1 MTLSNQPGFAA
12 LALFASMS
20 LLAGCG
26 GAGGPTAPKTPDFAS
41 ARSSAMASRADAPE
55 LAAGADALE
64 KSLAEA
70 ERNGDGFTADMIR
83 ERLLARYTRMG
94 LVARNKQAERRLT
107 ESKQRMSQEESQLAP
122 LEALS
127 KSTSARVA
135 ELEAGTATPG
145 NFGAPYATEPSA
157 GRNQARLIHSRRLLH
172 EATLLCD
179 AANTLRT
186 QAAKATVPAAQA
198 ATKGSGA
205 GGSPSEK
212 VDEEPAEKVD
222 DAALNALSTRLAK
235 VEPSSSKEISEAIAA
250 LVDETTATR
259 ALCLRRLTLARRAA
273 GPLEEGDQLLE
284 QLSDAKLG
292 GDLLRDERGVILR
305 TTDTR
310 LLAKRGELQA
320 ISKAHPKAKAQVLC
334 FGEPKPE
341 VRQAVTAIFGN
352 DVMIRVLPG
361 GSNESGVEI
370 AFLTK

>member
-1 MTLSNQPGFAA
+1 MTSSKQSGFAA
-12 LALFASMS
+12 IALFASIG

-26 GAGGPTAPKTPDFAS
+26 GAGGPTMPKTPDFAS
-41 ARSSAMASRADAPE
+41 ARTSAMASRADVPE

-70 ERNGDGFTADMIR
+70 ERAGDGITADMIR

-94 LVARNKQAERRLT
+94 LVARTKQAERRLAD
-107 ESKQRMSQEESQLAP
+107 SKQRMSQEESQLAP

-179 AANTLRT
+179 AAKTLRAQAT
-186 QAAKATVPAAQA
+186 QAAVPATA
-198 ATKGSGA
+198 KGTGA
-205 GGSPSEK
+205 GAPSDK

-222 DAALNALSTRLAK
+222 DATLNALSTRLAK
-235 VEPSSSKEISEAIAA
+235 VEPSSSKEVSEVIAA

-305 TTDTR
+305 LPDAR
-310 LLAKRGELQA
+310 LLAKQGELQA
-320 ISKAHPKAKAQVLC
+320 INKAHPKTKAHVLC

-341 VRQAVTAIFGN
+341 VRQALTAAFGN
-352 DVMIRVLPG
+352 DVMIRVVPG
-361 GSNESGVEI
+361 GSNESGVEV